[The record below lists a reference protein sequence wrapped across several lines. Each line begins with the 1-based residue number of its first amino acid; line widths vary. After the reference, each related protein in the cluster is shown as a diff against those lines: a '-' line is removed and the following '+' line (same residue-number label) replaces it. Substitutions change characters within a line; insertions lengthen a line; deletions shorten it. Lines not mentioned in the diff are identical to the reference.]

1 MGEIELKEDEYLKDG
16 LPYCKSCHTPR
27 GMLWDD
33 RIIHFNCRCRQE
45 QQEREEAQMLL
56 AERRRKVEEYRR
68 NSELGKYFA
77 HCTFENA
84 RPTKLNHTVYSVCR
98 RYCEKAEEMLL
109 GGYGMYIYGAPG
121 VGKTHLIACMGNA
134 LTDKLYRVLFTSFV
148 KLEGA
153 LKANFGNNTAQAQ
166 LLQATEDA
174 DFLFLD
180 DLGTENIKEGSST
193 WLQSVI
199 FDVIN
204 RRYNA
209 KKPIICTSNYAF
221 SDLIE
226 RTNYEPRTVHRLKE
240 ICSYY
245 TQLDCEIMRDSV
257 AEQKRKNMMKLLG
270 GN

>member
-1 MGEIELKEDEYLKDG
+1 MELREDEYLQDG
-16 LPYCKSCHTPR
+16 LPYCKCCHTPR
-27 GMLWDD
+27 GSIYDGRVYHHL
-33 RIIHFNCRCRQE
+33 CACQVEE
-45 QQEREEAQMLL
+45 QKREEELRLL
-56 AERRRKVEEYRR
+56 TERRRKIEEYRR
-68 NSELGKYFA
+68 NSELGKYFN
-77 HCTFENA
+77 HCTFDSA
-84 RPTKLNHTVYSVCR
+84 KLTQHNRAVYEVCKC
-98 RYCEKAEEMLL
+98 YCEKAEEMLF
-109 GGYGMYIYGAPG
+109 GGYGIYIYGNPG

-153 LKANFGNNTAQAQ
+153 LKANFGNNAAQAQ

-180 DLGTENIKEGSST
+180 DLGTENVKEGSNT
-193 WLQSVI
+193 WFQSVI

-209 KKPIICTSNYAF
+209 KKPIICTSNYTL
-221 SDLIE
+221 SDLIGK
-226 RTNYEPRTVHRLKE
+226 TNVEARTVHRLRE

-245 TQLDCEIMRDSV
+245 TQLDCEIMRDAA